1 MMKRAL
7 VLLIVLGAGGCGFLP
22 EDDFTGKRAGDG
34 IAPWTDLGPAQVCLG
49 NEFLGPPDT
58 TPGGL
63 CFASTSQE
71 APCTGDDDCRSREAC
86 VCGRCTVAYCATA
99 SDCSGG
105 RVCSFS
111 EHRCDLT
118 CFDGGD
124 CPDGAECRNG
134 VCRGRCID
142 ESDCQTGEVCS
153 SQNVCVT
160 ADCAGDDDCLASERC
175 RIQRTPRQ
183 VIEPSPASVDG
194 QIVLWLE
201 VSDPLQVD
209 QTAIWRAVSRD
220 GRHFTM
226 SPAAPVLEDG
236 NAARAPSVIST
247 PEGWVMYYEL
257 ATGPEI
263 RVATSLDGIA
273 WSAPETAL
281 AGGRAPSA
289 VLLPDG
295 TVAVYYQVGAG
306 TAIALATGAPGGA
319 LTAQGNVIVP
329 GDVTVPESETGPFW
343 ADVERVTS
351 PFALLSEGAG
361 GPSLRLYYSAFG
373 RESGE
378 SVQLGEIVD
387 IPPNYSVGYAAGD
400 PTDPASM
407 RPWPYGPIADRV
419 SAFLDHREELSPA
432 VVQLAGDD
440 AYLLYYVEADPT
452 DTAMGADGPF
462 VIGRLGVL
470 GNGAYA
476 GTTGP

>member
-1 MMKRAL
+1 MLRWVLIAL
-7 VLLIVLGAGGCGFLP
+7 VAGCGFFP

-34 IAPWTDLGPAQVCLG
+34 IAPWADLGPAQICLG
-49 NEFLGPPDT
+49 NEFFGPPDS

-63 CFASTSQE
+63 CFDATTQE
-71 APCTGDDDCRSREAC
+71 APCIADGDCRSREAC

-99 SDCSGG
+99 SDCAAD

-111 EHRCDLT
+111 ESRCDLP

-142 ESDCQTGEVCS
+142 EADCQTGEVCS

-160 ADCAGDDDCLASERC
+160 ADCADDDACLAGERC

-183 VIEPSPASVDG
+183 VLEPSPVDDG
-194 QIVLWLE
+194 RQIVMWLE
-201 VSDPLQVD
+201 VSDPNLVD

-220 GRHFTM
+220 GLHFTM

-236 NAARAPSVIST
+236 TAARAPSVIRG
-247 PEGWVMYYEL
+247 PEGWVMYYE
-257 ATGPEI
+257 AGTEI

-273 WSAPETAL
+273 WSAPELAL
-281 AGGRAPSA
+281 AGGGAPSA

-295 TVAVYYQVGAG
+295 QVAVYHEDGD
-306 TAIALATGAPGGA
+306 AIAVATGAPGGP
-319 LTAQGNVIVP
+319 LTRAGTVIAP
-329 GDVTVPESETGPFW
+329 GDVTIPESETGPFW

-351 PFALLSEGAG
+351 PFALLSNGAA

-378 SVQLGEIVD
+378 SVQLGEIVP
-387 IPPNYSVGYAAGD
+387 IPANYSVGYAAGD
-400 PTDPASM
+400 PADPAAM

-419 SAFLDHREELSPA
+419 AAFLDHREELSPG
-432 VVQLAGDD
+432 VVQLGGDD
-440 AYLLYYVEADPT
+440 AYLMYYVEAEP
-452 DTAMGADGPF
+452 AMDATGVDGPF

-470 GNGAYA
+470 GNGAYSS
-476 GTTGP
+476 TTGP